1 MIVTLNVS
9 LLHHDICFQSCFF
22 SSFLKEGLHSM
33 NVSGMTDT
41 VLWQMPSLEKLLAR
55 ETNK

>member
-1 MIVTLNVS
+1 MIVALNIS
-9 LLHHDICFQSCFF
+9 LLRHDICFQSLF

-33 NVSGMTDT
+33 NVSGVTDI
-41 VLWQMPSLEKLLAR
+41 VLWQIPFLAKLLAR

>member
-1 MIVTLNVS
+1 MIVALNIS
-9 LLHHDICFQSCFF
+9 LLCHDICFQSFF

-41 VLWQMPSLEKLLAR
+41 VLWQMPFLAKLLAR